1 VIYAAYSAV
10 DPQKAFNYSQQL
22 SDYGSGNSATNQL
35 YFISTR
41 SSASDICSA
50 SLQTPQ
56 GTYYIQDASSGKY
69 VQASSS
75 GALSAVATD
84 TSDATAFD
92 LAFMPGGGSIMASS
106 NKMYVTADPNGQSPL
121 SAARTVVSSYETFR
135 WIPQSDGSY
144 ELEALVNRAEVASAS
159 AGLLNNANSTN
170 GEAAGKYKLVKANVN
185 TLKGSAVLSSAPSSV
200 TKSILKLSTAPTQ
213 IATAKSSSSSVKKS
227 TVKLS
232 TKRSHTTTAKLS
244 TSTVKTTKLKATT
257 SARSTA

>member
-170 GEAAGKYKLVKANVN
+170 GEAAGKYKCQYSE
-185 TLKGSAVLSSAPSSV
+185 G
-200 TKSILKLSTAPTQ
+200 ICST
-213 IATAKSSSSSVKKS
+213 
-227 TVKLS
+227 
-232 TKRSHTTTAKLS
+232 
-244 TSTVKTTKLKATT
+244 
-257 SARSTA
+257 